1 MNSLPSSVN
10 YAESIPVLPFG
21 TDNLK
26 VNCVSTNGFSFT
38 AGQKIIVPLNKTGY
52 LDPASLSIRYNLNLV
67 VPIVLAASGVTGQSM
82 SIPGCP
88 AYTPILRLD
97 TVFDS
102 NLITSVNNYN
112 SVATALTNLNYTTA
126 QKMGKQSSLG
136 YISQAWSAA
145 PGVAPIPIVDY
156 STINECTDG
165 LTLAVGT
172 GTAFDGL
179 ATSYTVPLSA
189 PLPCFLSNAEKLIPL
204 KGSNIRLEF
213 TLDSQTN
220 VCPLAATQ
228 INNFTYVGTSLL
240 NTALSIGQTELG
252 TKCVAGQFGTYT
264 ITNFEVV
271 YNQVSFSQD
280 VERQILA
287 MPKLRIKTTGYA
299 TGIQTIPARILGTF
313 NLDYNL
319 NYSSVKAILL
329 LMGISSTGSGNV
341 NYYPNKLFE
350 SIDVTGGQGSYI
362 FKYNNVNYP
371 QNELSVVNSK
381 ASIITELG
389 LAMDTEHMAI
399 DQLEFNKNDANVG
412 PKSQSVITPGKFYI
426 GVNTRK
432 VYDKKIIS
440 GISTKSGAITAS
452 ITLGQIA
459 TVYGYSAIMMLMY
472 DGILEY
478 NTKTNK
484 LEYIM

>member
-1 MNSLPSSVN
+1 MNSLPTSVD
-10 YAESIPVLPFG
+10 YSEPIPVLPQG
-21 TDNLK
+21 TENLK
-26 VNCVSTNGFSFT
+26 VNCCSTNGFSFV

-67 VPIVLAASGVTGQSM
+67 VPIVLAANGTTGQSM

-88 AYTPILRLD
+88 VYTPIVRLD
-97 TVFDS
+97 TIFDS

-112 SVATALTNLNYTTA
+112 SVATALTNLKYTTA
-126 QKMGKQSSLG
+126 QKMGMQTSLG

-145 PGVAPIPIVDY
+145 PAIAPIPIVDY

-172 GTAFDGL
+172 GTAFNGL
-179 ATSYTVPLSA
+179 ATIYTIPLSA

-204 KGSNIRLEF
+204 KSNIRLEF
-213 TLDSQTN
+213 TLDTQTN

-240 NTALSIGQTELG
+240 NTALSVGQTELG

-271 YNQVSFSQD
+271 YNQVSFAPD

-299 TGIQTIPARILGTF
+299 TGIQTIPSGIVGTL

-319 NYSSVKAILL
+319 NYSSVKSILL
-329 LMGISSTGSGNV
+329 LMGISSTGSGNSA
-341 NYYPNKLFE
+341 YYPNKLFE

-412 PKSQSVITPGKFYI
+412 AKSQSVITPGKFYV

-432 VYDKKIIS
+432 VHDKKIIS
-440 GISTKSGAITAS
+440 GISTNLGAICAS
-452 ITLGQIA
+452 ITLGQTA